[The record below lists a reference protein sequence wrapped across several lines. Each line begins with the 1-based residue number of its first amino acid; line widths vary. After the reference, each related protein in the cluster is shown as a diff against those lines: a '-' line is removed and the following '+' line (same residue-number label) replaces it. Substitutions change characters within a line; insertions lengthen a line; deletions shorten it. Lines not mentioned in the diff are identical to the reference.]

1 MFLAMVLRRFDVSIV
16 GEAKMPASDLGRPV
30 LGIMAVK
37 NDEDYTVRISER
49 QAPKAVSQD
58 SK

>member
-16 GEAKMPASDLGRPV
+16 GDAKMPASDLGRPV

-49 QAPKAVSQD
+49 QAPKAVS
-58 SK
+58 